1 MNKTNILMIYPEFP
15 ATYWSYEYA
24 LPFLGKKSLQ
34 PPLGLMTVAAMLP
47 ENYDVKLIDLN
58 VTPPNAGARRAKG
71 SGPDE
76 GWLGEEIGKADLV
89 FLSAMIIQKDSFNE
103 VARLCNKAGTPVVA
117 GGPYPIS
124 SHEHIEGVSYFVL
137 DEAEVTLPAFLADYE
152 RHAAGGPAAE
162 RFYRSNGEKPDLSRT
177 PVPRFDIIDIN
188 AYQMMSLQYS
198 RGCPF
203 NCEFCDIIEMFGRN
217 SRVKQPG
224 QFIKELDAA
233 YEAGFTGSLFIVDDN
248 FIGNKKEV
256 KRLLPEIAEWQRTH
270 NYPFKLSTEASIN
283 LARDDA
289 LLELMA
295 ESGFTMVFVGIET
308 PDQDTLARTQKRQNL
323 KGNIVDDI
331 KKIQAAG
338 IEVTGGFIVGFDS
351 DKEDIFERQLEFIQE
366 AGIPV
371 AMVGMLTALPNTQ
384 LYRRLQSE
392 NRLTEESSGNNTH
405 RLNLNFLPKMPIDKV
420 VAGYKQLLKKIFSPK
435 LYFKRCMSLLKE
447 KPSGKFGR
455 KKLTR
460 DEIHAFFV
468 SLFRQSFSRYG
479 LRYLFFLARSLFSSG
494 IVFAEAVA
502 LAVKGHHF
510 FTITRQILKGAKAA
524 PA

>member
-1 MNKTNILMIYPEFP
+1 MKKTNILMIYPEFP

-24 LPFLGKKSLQ
+24 LPFIGKKSLL

-47 ENYDVKLIDLN
+47 ENYDVQLIDLN
-58 VTPPNAGARRAKG
+58 VTPMDDDSSGAGPRRLQ
-71 SGPDE
+71 E
-76 GWLGEEIGKADLV
+76 HIENADLV
-89 FLSAMIIQKDSFNE
+89 FLSAMIVQKDSFNKI
-103 VARLCNKAGTPVVA
+103 VRLCNETKKPVVA

-124 SHEHIEGVSYFVL
+124 SHEQIEGVSYFVL
-137 DEAEVTLPAFLADYE
+137 DEAEVTLPAFLKDFESGVAE
-152 RHAAGGPAAE
+152 PGSAAGI
-162 RFYRSNGEKPDLSRT
+162 YRSGGVKPDLSST
-177 PVPRFDIIDIN
+177 PAPRFDIIDAK
-188 AYQMMSLQYS
+188 AYHMMSLQYS

-203 NCEFCDIIEMFGRN
+203 NCEFCDIIEMFGRK
-217 SRVKQPG
+217 SRVKQPE
-224 QFIKELDAA
+224 QFIRELDAA
-233 YEAGFTGSLFIVDDN
+233 YEAGFDGSLFIVDDN
-248 FIGNKKEV
+248 FIGNKREV
-256 KRLLPEIAEWQRTH
+256 KRLLPEIAEWQRAR

-283 LARDDA
+283 LAHDDT
-289 LLELMA
+289 LLELMV

-308 PDQDTLARTQKRQNL
+308 PDQDTLAQTQKSQNL

-331 KKIQAAG
+331 KKIQTAG

-351 DKEDIFERQLEFIQE
+351 DKDDIFERQLEFIQD

-384 LYRRLQSE
+384 LYRRLRSE
-392 NRLTEESSGNNTH
+392 NRLTEESSGDNTH
-405 RLNLNFLPKMPIDKV
+405 RLDLNFLPKMPIDSV
-420 VAGYKQLLKKIFSPK
+420 ISGYRHLLKKIFSPR

-447 KPSGKFGR
+447 KPLGKTGR

-468 SLFRQSFSRYG
+468 SLLRQTFSRYG
-479 LRYLFFLARSLFSSG
+479 IRYLFFLVRSLFNSG
-494 IVFAEAVA
+494 IVFAEAVS

-510 FTITRQILKGAKAA
+510 FTITRQILKKTKTQ